1 MGRKR
6 QELKCLICGSKE
18 IKFLFSI
25 KHGNLY
31 KCISCN
37 FAFVNPIPKIGESIY
52 QQQDYFTISEFY
64 NEKNPIESLL
74 KHRSAEEI
82 EIIPLL
88 KKFCKGKRLL
98 DIGCSNGILLNK
110 ARNAGYEVYGIE
122 PNKKA
127 VEFAKK
133 KLKLKNIYNTCSLK
147 RFNSNFFDCIVMSQ
161 IIEHLPNPQREIEE
175 VQRILK
181 QEGILIISTPDVES
195 KYAKVTKEKW
205 PMFNR
210 LGHICFFSEK
220 SLKVLFERNGF
231 KIIDK
236 PKYMGYLYLPNHLL
250 RFIDQKI
257 SPLRWIYTYTL
268 IGGIRKFLM
277 DKFKLGDN
285 LLIIAEKIK

>member
-1 MGRKR
+1 
-6 QELKCLICGSKE
+6 
-18 IKFLFSI
+18 
-25 KHGNLY
+25 
-31 KCISCN
+31 
-37 FAFVNPIPKIGESIY
+37 
-52 QQQDYFTISEFY
+52 
-64 NEKNPIESLL
+64 
-74 KHRSAEEI
+74 
-82 EIIPLL
+82 
-88 KKFCKGKRLL
+88 
-98 DIGCSNGILLNK
+98 
-110 ARNAGYEVYGIE
+110 
-122 PNKKA
+122 
-127 VEFAKK
+127 
-133 KLKLKNIYNTCSLK
+133 
-147 RFNSNFFDCIVMSQ
+147 MSQ
-161 IIEHLPNPQREIEE
+161 IIEHLPNPQGEIEE